1 MLNSDASSADLVDLR
16 ELKVQRNGNINTT
29 ISVLYKYKNK
39 HEENLFIGNIPL
51 DKYHH
56 TR

>member
-16 ELKVQRNGNINTT
+16 ELKVQRNGNINIT

-39 HEENLFIGNIPL
+39 HETLFTGNIPL
-51 DKYHH
+51 DKYHR